1 MKERIEA
8 MNKFNF
14 KPAKNQ
20 NLIIGFIIA
29 ALIVLFVVLFA
40 ANRDEPRYELT
51 IKELGG
57 SSMLALSDAKE
68 LGVGEILLVYGDDMV
83 VQDVNGQI
91 IDLIDLDVEDKISVS
106 LAPHEKVPKD
116 GVLADPVIGAIT
128 LLAVGSNEYI

>member
-1 MKERIEA
+1 